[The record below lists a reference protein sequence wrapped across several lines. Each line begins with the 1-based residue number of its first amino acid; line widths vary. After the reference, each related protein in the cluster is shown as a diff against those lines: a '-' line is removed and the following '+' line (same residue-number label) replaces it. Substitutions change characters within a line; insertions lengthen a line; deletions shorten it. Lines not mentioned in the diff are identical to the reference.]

1 MGANHMMDFERKKF
15 NFRTSSFSSLESVS
29 LPSYP
34 SFSPFMGFTP
44 KYMLNPYLLHF
55 GNIQERHLWKKNPIF
70 IFLSLMTSYIADYL

>member
-44 KYMLNPYLLHF
+44 KYMLK
-55 GNIQERHLWKKNPIF
+55 I
-70 IFLSLMTSYIADYL
+70 LSHKL